1 MICKNCG
8 FTNAQDAR
16 SCAHCGMPLISSN
29 QLISKAPSRPRMA
42 PLDPQNNPAGENAP
56 GDNNSYNSNRRAPNI
71 EANIPPAGQQ
81 PPQQNS
87 NSSAPMRRSGP
98 IHPSAPNNISTQRSN
113 AGYPFTTPTQ
123 QTPTPQQFV
132 RPPSQPQHR
141 SGPVY
146 PASQPASEPNNRLP
160 APYRP
165 NMPNIPNVSN
175 NPGSPSFGASSMQ
188 PSRQFRSMQQGQS
201 GQWDLFEDVSSLSGQ
216 WNMQQFRNTGFGEGS
231 VIRNGLIRVL
241 GVYEPI
247 RKITTSST
255 VQRWMAVDMSRGGD
269 RIILAR
275 IPLNDMNAIEAD
287 FSREMI
293 SNKLRDISEH
303 PNVQKYIDSFIDQQA
318 IYFVFEAIEGRWL
331 SDRVEELGTISEQA
345 AKKLLG
351 QVLDVCEFLENQR
364 PSVPHGEISPDSL
377 LLSENEEKIYV
388 CNWSIPLLAQTLN
401 VKLPSKPALIKNFS
415 PPEAEADEPKI
426 ANDLYAAAASFYYAM
441 TNASM
446 SVYRSGLFQPLHQLN
461 PAVSASMDRFINK
474 SLRVSP
480 AQRYIDTEDMRIA
493 LEKTDHRPQK
503 KVKDAQSSAGGMS
516 IIITT
521 IVSLIIITT
530 LITGLIIHSQF
541 SSSFI
546 AATPQPS
553 PTVNPTAVALTQ
565 EGLGISEGQTA
576 FYISDTS
583 VYKLTPQQIVAQ
595 ASSGTAI
602 PAAAVAEAQT
612 MIGAQYYAKGDY
624 ANAVIYFADAT
635 KTDPSN
641 PEAAIYLANAQIMA
655 GSHTNF
661 ITLAVASSFSGQDL
675 PSTLQILRGISIA
688 QNEINS
694 SDVYPG
700 KVKIAIASVGSDG
713 AGAVPVASYLVN
725 MVQNGNADHVVGVI
739 TWAPNNLNAN
749 SAVLIQQAANILTS
763 AQIPIIAPESVTDSI
778 GGTPYFYT
786 ITASVAD
793 QMTAMAQFI
802 LQKFRPFS
810 IELAVDPSNA
820 RNQEAAFIMSK
831 VLSSIPNGP
840 NVHTDN
846 ISLQSSASFITAA
859 KDTGIYGSGAVIVI
873 GSDQDTIAMNK
884 ALISFGLNT
893 PILAGP
899 MADSPA
905 LLGQGSS
912 AMAQYALQHA
922 SQMSNIYTLSLAD
935 PSVWSYLNQQP
946 PQFFQKFYATFSTQT
961 NVINAD
967 QNAIL
972 SYDSMYLI
980 TTSLV
985 NSNGWTNKI
994 IPSAQSLRD
1003 SLDNVTPSQPF
1014 NGISGVIAF
1023 DSQGTIVHRAM
1034 EILNLQVSQ
1043 NSVNSSGQHNLVW
1056 QIVSIVNG
1064 ANAICATSAQQNSCA
1079 PI

>member
-1 MICKNCG
+1 
-8 FTNAQDAR
+8 
-16 SCAHCGMPLISSN
+16 
-29 QLISKAPSRPRMA
+29 MA
-42 PLDPQNNPAGENAP
+42 PLDPQNNNPAGDNLFG
-56 GDNNSYNSNRRAPNI
+56 GDNSYDVTRRDSNSTS
-71 EANIPPAGQQ
+71 EIPPAGQY
-81 PPQQNS
+81 PSRQNGG
-87 NSSAPMRRSGP
+87 SSGPMRRSGP
-98 IHPSAPNNISTQRSN
+98 IHPSTPNDISMQRSN
-113 AGYPFTTPTQ
+113 AGYPFNSATP
-123 QTPTPQQFV
+123 QTPQPQQFV
-132 RPPSQPQHR
+132 RPPNPPQHR

-146 PASQPASEPNNRLP
+146 PSQQPASEPNNNNNRLP

-165 NMPNIPNVSN
+165 NMPNVPNN
-175 NPGSPSFGASSMQ
+175 TGSPQFGASSMQ

-201 GQWDLFEDVSSLSGQ
+201 GQWDLFEDVSNLSGQ

-247 RKITTSST
+247 RKITMHST

-269 RIILAR
+269 RIILVR
-275 IPLNDMNAIEAD
+275 IPLQDMNAIEAD

-303 PNVQKYIDSFIDQQA
+303 PNVQRFIDSFIDQQA
-318 IYFVFEAIEGRWL
+318 IYFIFEAIEGRWL
-331 SDRVEELGTISEQA
+331 SDRVEELGTISEQS

-377 LLSENEEKIYV
+377 LLSTNEEKIYV
-388 CNWSIPLLAQTLN
+388 CNWSIPLLAHALN
-401 VKLPSKPALIKNFS
+401 VKLPGKPALIKNFS
-415 PPEAEADEPKI
+415 PPEAEPEEPKI

-441 TNASM
+441 TGANM
-446 SVYRSGLFQPLHQLN
+446 GVYHSGLFQPIHQLN
-461 PAVSASMDRFINK
+461 PAISASMDRFINK
-474 SLRVSP
+474 SLRVSA

-493 LEKTDHRPQK
+493 LEKTDHRQQK
-503 KVKDAQSSAGGMS
+503 RLKDTQGSTGGMS

-521 IVSLIIITT
+521 IVSLIVITT
-530 LITGLIIHSQF
+530 LITGLIIHAQL
-541 SSSFI
+541 SSSLVSV
-546 AATPQPS
+546 TPQPT
-553 PTVNPTAVALTQ
+553 PTINPTAVALAQ
-565 EGLGISEGQTA
+565 EGLGISEGQMA
-576 FYISDTS
+576 FYTADTAT
-583 VYKLTPQQIVAQ
+583 YKLTPQQIVAQ
-595 ASSGTAI
+595 AAAGTAI

-655 GSHTNF
+655 SSNSKF

-675 PSTLQILRGISIA
+675 TSTLQILRGISIA

-713 AGAVPVASYLVN
+713 SGAVPVASYLVN
-725 MVQNGNADHVVGVI
+725 MVQSGNADHVVGVI

-749 SAVLIQQAANILTS
+749 SATLIQQAAGILTT
-763 AQIPIIAPESVTDSI
+763 AQIPIIAPESVTDTV

-786 ITASVAD
+786 LTASVAE
-793 QMTAMAQFI
+793 QMTAMAQFV
-802 LQKFRPFS
+802 LQTFRPFS

-820 RNQEAAFIMSK
+820 RNQEAAYIMSK

-846 ISLQSSASFITAA
+846 ISLQNSASFTAAA
-859 KDTGIYGSGAVIVI
+859 KDTGVYGSGAVIVI
-873 GSDQDTIAMNK
+873 GSGQDTIAMNK
-884 ALISFGLNT
+884 ALISYGLNT
-893 PILAGP
+893 PIIAGP
-899 MADSPA
+899 MADTPS
-905 LLGQGSS
+905 LLGQGNS

-922 SQMSNIYTLSLAD
+922 AQMGNIYTLSLAD
-935 PSVWSYLNQQP
+935 PSIWSYLNQQP
-946 PQFFQKFYATFSTQT
+946 PQFFQKFFATFSTQT

-972 SYDSMYLI
+972 SYDSVYLI
-980 TTSLV
+980 ATALV
-985 NSNGWTNKI
+985 NANDWTAKI
-994 IPSAQSLRD
+994 VPSTQSLRNA
-1003 SLDNVTPSQPF
+1003 LDGVTPSQPF
-1014 NGISGVIAF
+1014 NGVSGLISF
-1023 DSQGTIVHRAM
+1023 DSQGLIVHRAM
-1034 EILNLQVSQ
+1034 EIMNLQVSQ
-1043 NSVNSSGQHNLVW
+1043 NSVNSNGQHNLIL
-1056 QIVSIVNG
+1056 QIVTIVNG
-1064 ANAICATSAQQNSCA
+1064 ANSVCATAAQQNSCA
-1079 PI
+1079 PN